1 MIAEASEQNDV
12 IEREIQ
18 MFEKYLTRVDLKVSH
33 LLSIATTLSHKEK
46 NMANEKS
53 MRSHLRMDRGS
64 NAGG

>member
-33 LLSIATTLSHKEK
+33 LLSIATTLSHKER
-46 NMANEKS
+46 NMAGYTANEKS
-53 MRSHLRMDRGS
+53 LADGQ
-64 NAGG
+64 GQ